1 MYIYIIYMYIYIYIY
16 IHICVYIGVAEID
29 EIGVAL
35 QSWSDS
41 SVG

>member
-1 MYIYIIYMYIYIYIY
+1 MYIYIYTY
-16 IHICVYIGVAEID
+16 ICVYTGVAEID